1 MTNVLSHGI
10 RRIDKILRTCASFPR
25 CLMAALSACLC
36 VFISIESRAD
46 DDPSVLPYRPSVSN
60 PAALPE
66 PGWLE
71 FEIGLFRESQ
81 GSHSRDTTVPFM
93 LEYAFT
99 PDLGIILAGDAQM
112 VHTDPTSGRQRGQGD
127 TTLLLKHHWSL
138 DDGDDAPALGLEWG
152 FTAPTAKRGMGCGK
166 SDYVITG
173 IFSGQ
178 LRDNTLDINIG
189 ARRLGEIEAGADR
202 VQWGWA
208 VTLSRSLNAAWSI
221 AGELSGISRSGA
233 PPKGQALFALGY
245 TVSKRLVIDAGFAIG
260 TNAAAPNHSV
270 FVGLAYLFGP
280 LHGH

>member
-1 MTNVLSHGI
+1 MTNVSSHGI
-10 RRIDKILRTCASFPR
+10 RYIERILRKCASSPR
-25 CLMAALSACLC
+25 YLTAALGACLC
-36 VFISIESRAD
+36 VVISIDSRAD

-81 GSHSRDTTVPFM
+81 GNHSRDTTVPFM

-99 PDLGIILAGDAQM
+99 RDLGIILAGDAQM
-112 VHTDPTSGRQRGQGD
+112 VHTDPTAGRLSGQGD

-138 DDGDDAPALGLEWG
+138 DEGDDAPAVGIEWG

-178 LRDNTLDINIG
+178 LQDNTLDINIG
-189 ARRLGEIEAGADR
+189 ARRLGEVEAGADR

-208 VTLSRSLNAAWSI
+208 VTLSRSLNDRWSV
-221 AGELSGISRSGA
+221 AGELSGITRSGA
-233 PPKGQALFALGY
+233 APKGQALFAVGY
-245 TVSKRLVIDAGFAIG
+245 TVSKRLVVDAGFAIG
-260 TNAAAPNHSV
+260 TNSAAPNHSV
-270 FVGLAYLFGP
+270 FIGLAYLFGP